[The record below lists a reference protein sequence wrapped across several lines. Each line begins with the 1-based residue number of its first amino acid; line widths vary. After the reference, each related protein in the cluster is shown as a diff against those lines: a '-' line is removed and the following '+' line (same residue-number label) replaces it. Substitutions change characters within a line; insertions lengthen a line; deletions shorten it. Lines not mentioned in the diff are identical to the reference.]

1 MATRN
6 PVNASTATET
16 PQLDPLRDPET
27 VARRAAAVC
36 EDAKAET
43 IRVYDA
49 REHSILADF
58 FVICSGASDPHLR
71 ALCNNVDQVLTKAG
85 VRLYNISGTP
95 ESHWIILDFG
105 TIVVHVLNPEAREF
119 YRLESLWQEMP
130 VIYEGGA

>member
-6 PVNASTATET
+6 PVNASTVAD
-16 PQLDPLRDPET
+16 PALDPLRDPET

-36 EDAKAET
+36 DDTKAET

-49 REHSILADF
+49 RGHSILADF

-71 ALCNNVDQVLTKAG
+71 ALRSNVDQVLTTAG
-85 VRLYNISGTP
+85 VRLYNVSGTP

-105 TIVVHVLNPEAREF
+105 TIVVHLLSPEAREF
-119 YRLESLWQEMP
+119 YRLESLWQDMP

>member
-6 PVNASTATET
+6 PVNASTAADT
-16 PQLDPLRDPET
+16 PLDPLRDPET

-36 EDAKAET
+36 EDAKAEA

-71 ALCNNVDQVLTKAG
+71 ALRSSVDQALTKAG
-85 VRLYNISGTP
+85 VRLHNVSGTP

-105 TIVVHVLNPEAREF
+105 TIVVHVLSPEAREY
-119 YRLESLWQEMP
+119 YRLETLWQEMP